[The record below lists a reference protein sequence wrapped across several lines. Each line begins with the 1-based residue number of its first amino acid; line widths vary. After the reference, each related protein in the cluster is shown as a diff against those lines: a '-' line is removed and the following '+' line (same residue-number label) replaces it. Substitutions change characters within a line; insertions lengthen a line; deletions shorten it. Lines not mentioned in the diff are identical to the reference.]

1 MARVF
6 ISYSTRNQELAECF
20 IEFIRL
26 GMGVP
31 KSDIFC
37 TAFPEALPT
46 GENFIEKIRTELE
59 SCDAVI
65 SLITEEYM
73 RSTFCIVEMGIAW
86 GMRKCYFPLLFV
98 PYERLNSTPLCGVQ
112 MRCLDSREDISTV
125 YDELFESHVIKG
137 RQTAEFNRRLPAFIE
152 RMSGLKQGD
161 YRIGRDKD
169 GYYTAVIR
177 EVRKVSDNYRCYGI
191 KGQIQDPPDEGEANS
206 DWIFFWRGVYPDL
219 QVGDWVRFK
228 VSKSEVR
235 QFPDIGSAR
244 NLYPSELEK
253 CSGC

>member
-6 ISYSTRNQELAECF
+6 ISSSTRNQELAECF

-65 SLITEEYM
+65 SLITEEYL

-152 RMSGLKQGD
+152 RMSGLKQGN
-161 YRIGRDKD
+161 YRIGMDKD

-191 KGQIQDPPDEGEANS
+191 KGQKEVPEGAEYLSATFIIVRLSSNCGNLKIFDRQDADESGKFV
-206 DWIFFWRGVYPDL
+206 FFVVFCLRY
-219 QVGDWVRFK
+219 
-228 VSKSEVR
+228 
-235 QFPDIGSAR
+235 DIIKR
-244 NLYPSELEK
+244 
-253 CSGC
+253 